1 MSSRLAF
8 QTQLASIMEVL
19 ANAAVAEICKLVDD
33 DYAVVSLQM
42 SQCQR
47 ENKGLK
53 RKLNLLELKMA
64 RGYAERRLRESAM
77 NSRPNSR
84 VHINTNEK
92 FRGSSSSTGGVYD
105 IQLDP
110 MGMWSGGPG
119 ANNDHN
125 SSQMHP
131 NPIRDKSPDLQLV
144 EPESLLVKEER
155 MEDPLGD
162 TEADDIPLI
171 GEDGLVECGP
181 RGGSGR
187 TGPGDT
193 TSHPPASAH
202 GPEQVSQPQ
211 HPEQQQQGPRN
222 RHRVEVSGSA
232 PLLKS
237 DSEPQHAGL
246 LHQPHPAE
254 LDMYSGDDDRG
265 DGLGPLVSFFNES
278 SQAETPG
285 AGQPSCSYST
295 VAEAAASF
303 QSGHR
308 RPLPASVTIH
318 RHLPG
323 NREEVLNIDS
333 EEEEE
338 GKATLEKWGR
348 DSGMS
353 AMFGGGGRFQ
363 GNHGNMAA
371 PSQSR
376 SISDIA
382 MPSTSDANGWAHG
395 GGGRN
400 TGSGNTGF
408 PLTRDGKVPHRTSAR
423 EKLFI
428 CNFCGK
434 AFNRPK
440 KVEIHLRTH
449 TGERPFRCNTC
460 GKMFSEA
467 GNLKKHQRVHTGEK
481 PFHCELC
488 GKGFAWI
495 RNLKTHH
502 ERNHP
507 DVYPPDM
514 SPSFI
519 QPALLPTHMVKCH
532 KEEHRKITVGPE
544 QSSTAGP

>member
-105 IQLDP
+105 IQLDH

-119 ANNDHN
+119 ASNDHN
-125 SSQMHP
+125 SPQMHP

-162 TEADDIPLI
+162 AEADDVPLI
-171 GEDGLVECGP
+171 GEDGVVECGP
-181 RGGSGR
+181 RGGSDR
-187 TGPGDT
+187 TGPGDS
-193 TSHPPASAH
+193 TSHPPTSAH
-202 GPEQVSQPQ
+202 GPEQLSQPQ
-211 HPEQQQQGPRN
+211 HPEQQQGPRN

-246 LHQPHPAE
+246 LHQPHPAAF
-254 LDMYSGDDDRG
+254 DMYSGDDDRG
-265 DGLGPLVSFFNES
+265 DGLGQLGSFFNERN
-278 SQAETPG
+278 QAEAAG

-308 RPLPASVTIH
+308 RALPASVTVH

-323 NREEVLNIDS
+323 SREEILNVDS
-333 EEEEE
+333 EEED
-338 GKATLEKWGR
+338 GKAPLEKWGR

-363 GNHGNMAA
+363 GNHGNMSA
-371 PSQSR
+371 PSQSH
-376 SISDIA
+376 SNDIT
-382 MPSTSDANGWAHG
+382 MPSTSDANGWTHG

-400 TGSGNTGF
+400 TGGGNTGF

-507 DVYPPDM
+507 DVYPPDT

-519 QPALLPTHMVKCH
+519 PPALLPTHMVTCH
-532 KEEHRKITVGPE
+532 KEEHRQITVDLEP
-544 QSSTAGP
+544 SSTAGP